1 MKNTNYVEGRYYSGF
16 GTYLGTRIT
25 HTMSKKQKKEHIF
38 STGIYD
44 IGGAMK
50 LNRLLV
56 NAKKDG

>member
-25 HTMSKKQKKEHIF
+25 QTINKKQKKEHLF

-44 IGGAMK
+44 TGGAAK
-50 LNRLLV
+50 LKRILINIK
-56 NAKKDG
+56 NKK

>member
-25 HTMSKKQKKEHIF
+25 QTINKKQKKEHLF

-44 IGGAMK
+44 TGGAMK

-56 NAKKDG
+56 NIKKDG